1 MSRPK
6 GQHSAPRGGPPRSW
20 TNAELTE
27 ALQHVWNKK
36 MTTSQASRIFGIPY
50 NSLLMY
56 VRGKYGKSLKLEQLR
71 KDCISGPP
79 IELLQMNVGGQNH
92 GSKNKDKNNAAAS
105 GGGGNGSGGTGTN
118 ATNDDSSSNKHL
130 SQSERHAQSRCASS
144 EPDLMSSPSPLFNPF
159 PPGFY
164 PDFPGAAAAFPGLQ
178 LSMLN
183 FLPPDSRL
191 HQQSMNPM
199 VIDDDCKSENGS
211 IQSLEDSFPT
221 QPLALN
227 NKSINQSGSTNS
239 LSAASRLLYQN

>member
-1 MSRPK
+1 MFVQCFINFNYAVSRPK

-79 IELLQMNVGGQNH
+79 IELLQMGPTAQANENKKKEKSGHEAEEAQLNRENNNQGQ
-92 GSKNKDKNNAAAS
+92 
-105 GGGGNGSGGTGTN
+105 
-118 ATNDDSSSNKHL
+118 SSS
-130 SQSERHAQSRCASS
+130 SRRSASS
-144 EPDLMSSPSPLFNPF
+144 ESDLMIGQSPIFNPF
-159 PPGFY
+159 PGGFY
-164 PDFPGAAAAFPGLQ
+164 PDFPGAAAAFPSLQ

-183 FLPPDSRL
+183 LLPPDARM
-191 HQQSMNPM
+191 HHQSMMPM
-199 VIDDDCKSENGS
+199 VLDDDCKSDNGS
-211 IQSLEDSFPT
+211 VQSLEDS
-221 QPLALN
+221 
-227 NKSINQSGSTNS
+227 
-239 LSAASRLLYQN
+239 LSATPMNLNREKNVANAQGSNRQTYQN